1 MHGQQIRLFDD
12 ADLKLDRGHQ
22 QQKPGDATRFGV
34 TNAIPKPN
42 VIIAVKIGLRTQPN
56 TPVRTSVVVSLGST
70 PMRHES
76 PISSCAYTVA
86 KMPIAAIDDA
96 GDLDPRCV
104 QNAQR

>member
-1 MHGQQIRLFDD
+1 MRTWSSITTTSRTNP
-12 ADLKLDRGHQ
+12 AS
-22 QQKPGDATRFGV
+22 ATRFGV

-76 PISSCAYTVA
+76 PMSTCA
-86 KMPIAAIDDA
+86 
-96 GDLDPRCV
+96 
-104 QNAQR
+104 